1 MQKYL
6 TYRCCRNEQA
16 KRSKNPVKDQLVIYF
31 GPHLS
36 NHASESILNRVSILR
51 NTLDE
56 WLFA

>member
-31 GPHLS
+31 GPRLS
-36 NHASESILNRVSILR
+36 NHASESIFNRVSILR
-51 NTLDE
+51 NTID
-56 WLFA
+56 